1 MLFKSDSKHS
11 IYLLGMQGLNEAL
24 KTALVEIIVP
34 SWTDIQNMHLQGHKV
49 NVRSVR
55 AAHYRYTLHFSDQ
68 HLTRDED

>member
-34 SWTDIQNMHLQGHKV
+34 SWTDIQNMHLQGHKSMCEV
-49 NVRSVR
+49 CV
-55 AAHYRYTLHFSDQ
+55 LHTIDIPCIFQ
-68 HLTRDED
+68 INI